1 MNPGL
6 TLLLVFGIG
15 VPALRILIE
24 TPRDTPVLSAI
35 LPLCARTAN
44 DGQGAGSP
52 LLGHDRQISPRCP
65 S

>member
-1 MNPGL
+1 MNSGL
-6 TLLLVFGIG
+6 ALLLVFGIG

-44 DGQGAGSP
+44 DG
-52 LLGHDRQISPRCP
+52 
-65 S
+65 